1 LKKNA
6 NGLKY
11 KSKKGV
17 IMMINPPLSDLLKKI
32 DNRYILVNV
41 TAKRARML
49 NQGTQPLTSKTST
62 KDVVTAIN
70 EINEGK
76 IRYRKIKRSGSTQ

>member
-1 LKKNA
+1 
-6 NGLKY
+6 
-11 KSKKGV
+11 
-17 IMMINPPLSDLLKKI
+17 MIKPPISELLEKI

-49 NQGTQPLTSKTST
+49 NEGVQPLTARTST

-76 IRYRKIKRSGSTQ
+76 IRYRRIKRSGSSQSQQSQ

>member
-1 LKKNA
+1 
-6 NGLKY
+6 
-11 KSKKGV
+11 
-17 IMMINPPLSDLLKKI
+17 MIKPSISELLEKVE
-32 DNRYILVNV
+32 NRYILVNV

-49 NQGTQPLTSKTST
+49 NEGAQPITAKTFS

-76 IRYRKIKRSGSTQ
+76 VRYRRIKRTSEKQ

>member
-1 LKKNA
+1 
-6 NGLKY
+6 
-11 KSKKGV
+11 
-17 IMMINPPLSDLLKKI
+17 MIKPPISELLGKI
-32 DNRYILVNV
+32 ENRYVLVNV

-49 NQGTQPLTSKTST
+49 NEGAQPLTAKTST

-76 IRYRKIKRSGSTQ
+76 IKYRRIKRSSGAQPTGTQ

>member
-1 LKKNA
+1 
-6 NGLKY
+6 
-11 KSKKGV
+11 
-17 IMMINPPLSDLLKKI
+17 MMINPPLSDLLKKI